1 MGHQG
6 AWVGFGPFVLDRERQ
21 TLLRNGEI
29 LAIGRRGY
37 SLLEALLEAQSET
50 VTKDVLLERAWPGIV
65 VEEGNLAVQIN
76 LLRKT
81 LGARPDGLDWIVTIP
96 RAGYRLLRGEPVA
109 SEESPLPSL
118 AVLPFANLGSDPGQ
132 DYFADGIVDDL
143 ITALARFKS
152 FRVVAR
158 NSSFVFKGRSVDI
171 REAAQEL
178 GVRYILEGSVRS
190 AGKRLRVTA
199 QLVDGE
205 NGTHLWSHAFDGPLD
220 DVFDVQD
227 RITESVATVIE
238 PKIQLAEIERAR
250 HERPQSLN
258 AYDFYLRAVQKLDAQ
273 QTPENNKLVLD
284 LVGKALALDPGYVPA
299 MGLAAFALEHR
310 VTMGWPDYGP
320 NDRGRSIE
328 LARAVLDQP
337 GDDAIALARCA
348 LVVGQMQRELPRAV
362 VVIERAVST
371 NANDSTVVH
380 FGAMVNF
387 LAGNL
392 ERAEELYRRTAR
404 ISATEFTEAALCGL
418 ALIEL
423 NRGNHEIALGYAE
436 RSLDMNRSYN
446 PTHWALIAANA
457 YLGRL
462 DEARRRYRAFDAL
475 FPGVTLKRIL
485 GGDWSNHPG
494 NKLNIVIEGLIAA
507 GMPAG

>member
-1 MGHQG
+1 VERI
-6 AWVGFGPFVLDRERQ
+6 AFGPFEFDSGSRA
-21 TLLRNGEI
+21 LLRNG
-29 LAIGRRGY
+29 APVPIGHRA
-37 SLLEALLEAQSET
+37 ALLLDALLKRPGET
-50 VTKDVLLERAWPGIV
+50 LTKAELLDAAWPG
-65 VEEGNLAVQIN
+65 LAVEQNN
-76 LLRKT
+76 LSVQLTALRRALAKR
-81 LGARPDGLDWIVTIP
+81 ADGSEWIIAVP
-96 RAGYRLLRGEPVA
+96 RTGYRFAPLGSREPSA
-109 SEESPLPSL
+109 EEALPSL
-118 AVLPFANLGSDPGQ
+118 AVLPFANLGGDSGQ

-143 ITALARFKS
+143 IAALARFKS

-171 REAAQEL
+171 REAAREL
-178 GVRYILEGSVRS
+178 GVRYVLEGSVRS
-190 AGKRLRVTA
+190 AGSKLRVTA
-199 QLVDGE
+199 QLIDGE
-205 NGTHLWSHAFDGPLD
+205 SGTQLWSRTFDGALD

-238 PKIQLAEIERAR
+238 PKIQFAEIERAR
-250 HERPQSLN
+250 RERPQSLN

-273 QTPENNKLVLD
+273 QTPENNKVVLD
-284 LVGKALALDPGYVPA
+284 LVGEALALDPSYVPA

-310 VTMGWPDYGP
+310 VTMGWPDYGAD
-320 NDRGRSIE
+320 DRARSIA
-328 LARAVLDQP
+328 LARSVLEQSA
-337 GDDAIALARCA
+337 DDAIALARCA

-362 VVIERAVST
+362 VMIERALGA
-371 NANDSTVVH
+371 NANDATVVH

-392 ERAEELYRRTAR
+392 ERAEDLYRRTAR

-418 ALIEL
+418 ALIAL
-423 NRGNHEIALGYAE
+423 CSGNYATALSYAE

-446 PTHWALIAANA
+446 PTHWALIAANS

-462 DEARRRYRAFDAL
+462 DEARRRYRDFDAL

-485 GGDWSNHPG
+485 GGDWSEHPG
-494 NKLNIVIEGLIAA
+494 NKLNVVIEGLRAA

>member
-1 MGHQG
+1 MERT
-6 AWVGFGPFVLDRERQ
+6 AFGPFEYDSESRS
-21 TLLRNGEI
+21 LLRDG
-29 LAIGRRGY
+29 APVPIGYRA
-37 SLLEALLEAQSET
+37 ALLLDALLKRPGET
-50 VTKDVLLERAWPGIV
+50 LTKAELLDAAWPGLA
-65 VEEGNLAVQIN
+65 VEENNLSVQ
-76 LLRKT
+76 LTALRKT
-81 LGARPDGLDWIVTIP
+81 LAKRADGSEWIIAVP
-96 RAGYRLLRGEPVA
+96 RTGYRFAPL
-109 SEESPLPSL
+109 ESREAPAAPLPSL

-143 ITALARFKS
+143 IAALARFKS

-158 NSSFVFKGRSVDI
+158 NSSFVFKGRNVDI
-171 REAAQEL
+171 REAAREL

-190 AGKRLRVTA
+190 AGSKLRVTA
-199 QLVDGE
+199 RLIDGE
-205 NGTHLWSHAFDGPLD
+205 SGTQLWSRTFDGEAD

-238 PKIQLAEIERAR
+238 PKIQFAEIERAR
-250 HERPQSLN
+250 RERPQSLN

-273 QTPENNKLVLD
+273 QTPENNKVVLD
-284 LVGKALALDPGYVPA
+284 LVGEALALDPSYVPA

-320 NDRGRSIE
+320 DDRARSIA

-337 GDDAIALARCA
+337 GGDAIALARCA

-362 VVIERAVST
+362 VMIERALDA
-371 NANDSTVVH
+371 NANDATVVH
-380 FGAMVNF
+380 FGAMVNY

-418 ALIEL
+418 ALIAL
-423 NRGNHEIALGYAE
+423 CRGNFETALHYAE
-436 RSLDMNRSYN
+436 RSLDMNGSYN
-446 PTHWALIAANA
+446 PTHWALIAANS

-462 DEARRRYRAFDAL
+462 DEARRRYRDFDAL

-485 GGDWSNHPG
+485 GGDWSQHPG
-494 NKLNIVIEGLIAA
+494 NKLNIVIEGLMSA